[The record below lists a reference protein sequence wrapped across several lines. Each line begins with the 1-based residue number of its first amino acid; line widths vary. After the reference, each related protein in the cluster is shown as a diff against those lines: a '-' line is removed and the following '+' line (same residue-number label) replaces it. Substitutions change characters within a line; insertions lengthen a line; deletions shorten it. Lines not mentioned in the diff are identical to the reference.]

1 MRVLALLCG
10 LLIAAA
16 VPATGAAPPSGAVSR
31 GTLPGGGSF
40 IVRSQHSIPVAVV
53 ELWFRAPS
61 VGFARDPIPGLS
73 LLAAKAVAASVPIT
87 GTTLSRAVTDM
98 GGRLT
103 ISGYPDSID
112 VAALVPANRA
122 GDVVRLMT
130 SVYFTPVLTA
140 AGLRT
145 ARAEVIRESLIRSF
159 DSDEVLRDALLEELF
174 TSGPAHY
181 SVYGKPE
188 DLGNVSIETLTDFA
202 TRAFRAKNAY
212 LIVTGAVDPQVVSR
226 AVEGRPKLA
235 GDKGEQTSP
244 NTLVSSP
251 ADVSRE
257 FADPA
262 FGYAFAGPPISD
274 ERAATAMD
282 FISDYL
288 FRPDSGVVA
297 RKLAAAQVNVVGQF
311 VTYRN
316 PGVMLI
322 QLSGSGDLGAAR
334 RIVDAALAQMRKPLD
349 KKTFEMAR
357 DGFIYHLLS
366 DLQTPLQLADN
377 FGWYSVEGNPSYA
390 PGLEGAGGRYFNAAK
405 SLTADYVASIVN
417 KYLTTPGATVTLHP
431 PTQSKPQA
439 TAAP

>member
-103 ISGYPDSID
+103 ISGY
-112 VAALVPANRA
+112 
-122 GDVVRLMT
+122 
-130 SVYFTPVLTA
+130 FTPVLTA

-145 ARAEVIRESLIRSF
+145 SRAEVIRESLIRSF

-212 LIVTGAVDPQVVSR
+212 LIVTGAVDPQV
-226 AVEGRPKLA
+226 
-235 GDKGEQTSP
+235 
-244 NTLVSSP
+244 
-251 ADVSRE
+251 
-257 FADPA
+257 
-262 FGYAFAGPPISD
+262 
-274 ERAATAMD
+274 
-282 FISDYL
+282 
-288 FRPDSGVVA
+288 
-297 RKLAAAQVNVVGQF
+297 
-311 VTYRN
+311 
-316 PGVMLI
+316 
-322 QLSGSGDLGAAR
+322 
-334 RIVDAALAQMRKPLD
+334 
-349 KKTFEMAR
+349 
-357 DGFIYHLLS
+357 
-366 DLQTPLQLADN
+366 
-377 FGWYSVEGNPSYA
+377 
-390 PGLEGAGGRYFNAAK
+390 
-405 SLTADYVASIVN
+405 
-417 KYLTTPGATVTLHP
+417 
-431 PTQSKPQA
+431 
-439 TAAP
+439 